1 MRTLE
6 EIENDIRKIKV
17 ENTKLRDIISDNEK
31 KIDALNEEKVL
42 LENKDTIEF
51 CETKL
56 IGKIVKKIIVGD
68 DGTRNEVYAKVK
80 SWNMN
85 EEFNEEVEIQGE
97 SIVLI
102 YKDDNIVTYSYD
114 KNMVASLLNYV
125 RMEFVGYFGCN
136 GWEEITENEF
146 LEAKVKIRE
155 I

>member
-51 CETKL
+51 CEKKL
-56 IGKIVKKIIVGD
+56 IGKIVKKVIIGD
-68 DGTRNEVYAKVK
+68 DGTRHEIYTKVK

-85 EEFNEEVEIQGE
+85 EEFNEEVEIHGE
-97 SIVLI
+97 SIGLI
-102 YKDDNIVTYSYD
+102 YEGDNIVTYYYD
-114 KNMVASLLNYV
+114 KNMVATLLKYISV
-125 RMEFVGYFGCN
+125 ESVGYFGCN